1 MTDLATL
8 TVVMPVYNEEA
19 AIRATLEDLQ
29 RFVLD
34 TVPGSD
40 CIVIDDGSTDSTPI
54 VLSQAAA
61 IDPRITVIRQ
71 PNAGHGAAL
80 FLGMERARGDWLFL
94 LDSDRQIP
102 VEAFGDLRK
111 AAQGR
116 DGAFGVRA
124 VRLDPPLRLA
134 LSRVIARAIG
144 GLFRVSLRDANVP
157 FKLFRRSLWLQSRGL
172 IPQETLAPSMFL
184 AIYARVRGWDIVELE
199 VPHASR
205 RSGVGSLRMFRL
217 LRFCVRGFR
226 QLLDF
231 RRRLS
236 KSALSGSQKVG

>member
-1 MTDLATL
+1 MTGSVTL

-19 AIRATLEDLQ
+19 AIAATLEDLR

-34 TVPGSD
+34 AVPGSD
-40 CIVIDDGSTDSTPI
+40 CIVVDDGSTDSTPS
-54 VLSQAAA
+54 VLSRAAA
-61 IDPRITVIRQ
+61 ADPRITVIRQ

-80 FLGMERARGDWLFL
+80 FRGMERARGDWLFL

-102 VEAFGDLRK
+102 VEAFGDLWK
-111 AAQGR
+111 ASQGR

-124 VRLDPPLRLA
+124 VRLDPPLRLV
-134 LSRVIARAIG
+134 LSRVIAGAIG

-157 FKLFRRSLWLQSRGL
+157 FKLFRRSLWLQARAL
-172 IPQETLAPSMFL
+172 IPEETLAPSMVL
-184 AIYARVRGWDIVELE
+184 AIYARVRGLDIVEIE
-199 VPHASR
+199 VPHAPR
-205 RSGVGSLRMFRL
+205 RSGVGSLRTFRL

-231 RRRLS
+231 RKRLS
-236 KSALSGSQKVG
+236 TNHEQQ